1 MPTANGETVV
11 RVRLKGINTVRA
23 KLADGSVRTYHY
35 HKLSGRRLKG
45 EPGTPEFLAS
55 IADAQNAAKS
65 VSGHLFRVII
75 IGYRTSPEFQN
86 LRPQTRKDYGRYLVL
101 IEEEFG
107 DAPIE
112 AISDPRIR
120 ADFLAWRDKFAQRS
134 ARTADYAWAV
144 LRRVI
149 EWGVDRGK
157 ILENRALRGK
167 RLYSVDRSEKLWL
180 PEHLSAIMSVA
191 TPELQ
196 LALTLALYTGQRQ
209 GDLLR
214 LSWTNYDG
222 QTIRLRQSK
231 TGRNVAVP
239 VAPTL
244 KRLLDGLP
252 RKSAVV
258 LLTPSGMPWKAD
270 HFRHAWAAA
279 SKAAGITDLH
289 FHDLRGTTVT
299 ILSEQ
304 GANPQEIATITG
316 HSLTTV
322 AAILDKYSGR
332 TLPLAELAMAKLEKG
347 LAGTFSEQIQQN
359 ASKTSKRRPGENR

>member
-1 MPTANGETVV
+1 MLRMQPSPF
-11 RVRLKGINTVRA
+11 RA
-23 KLADGSVRTYHY
+23 TY
-35 HKLSGRRLKG
+35 S
-45 EPGTPEFLAS
+45 A
-55 IADAQNAAKS
+55 
-65 VSGHLFRVII
+65 II

-359 ASKTSKRRPGENR
+359 ASKMSKRRPGENR

>member
-1 MPTANGETVV
+1 MPTAIGETVV

-23 KLADGSVRTYHY
+23 KLADGTVRTYHY

-55 IADAQNAAKS
+55 IAEAENAAKS
-65 VSGHLFRVII
+65 VSGHLFRAII

-120 ADFLAWRDKFAQRS
+120 ADFLAWRDKLAQRS
-134 ARTADYAWAV
+134 PRTADYAWAV

-167 RLYSVDRSEKLWL
+167 RLYRVDRSDKLWL
-180 PEHLSAIMSVA
+180 PEHLNALMSVA
-191 TPELQ
+191 TTEIQ

-214 LSWTNYDG
+214 LSWNNYDG

-231 TGRNVAVP
+231 TNRNVAIP

-244 KRLLDGLP
+244 KRLLDAVP

-258 LLTPSGMPWKAD
+258 LLTPSGIPWKAD

-322 AAILDKYSGR
+322 AAILDKHSGR

-359 ASKTSKRRPGENR
+359 ASKTSKRRPGENG